1 MKGDVLL
8 NPVKVRGFTPLTAG
22 KNKIERKKQ
31 LRDKIKEKI
40 GKDIVKVR
48 KLCKGNPVSVDVCFY
63 LLETDDISRSK
74 KDLDNLMKIVCD
86 SLLTHMIQNN
96 KEAELKGLDLID
108 DDSEIYETRCRKKLV
123 DSKEKEGFDLMI
135 SMSSEH

>member
-8 NPVKVRGFTPLTAG
+8 NPVKVRGFTPLTAR

-31 LRDKIKEKI
+31 IRDIIKEKI
-40 GKDIVKVR
+40 GKDIIKVR
-48 KLCKGNPVSVDVCFY
+48 KLCKEKPVFVDVCFY
-63 LLETDDISRSK
+63 LLKTDDISRSK

-96 KEAELKGLDLID
+96 KEEELKGLDLIN

-123 DSKEKEGFDLMI
+123 ETVDKEGFDLMI
-135 SMSSEH
+135 SLSSER